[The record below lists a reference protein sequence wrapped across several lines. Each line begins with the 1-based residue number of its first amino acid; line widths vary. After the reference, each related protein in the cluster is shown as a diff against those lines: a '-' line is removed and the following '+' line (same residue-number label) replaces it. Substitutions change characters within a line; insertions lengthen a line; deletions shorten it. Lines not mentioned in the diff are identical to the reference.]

1 MLYNKDFIRITDQI
15 FNPSQMYISRNSG
28 ECSSD
33 MLPSRD
39 ILINANAIKSIN
51 RYTPEEVAQIEECM
65 KYD

>member
-1 MLYNKDFIRITDQI
+1 MLYNKDFINITDQI

-39 ILINANAIKSIN
+39 ILINANAIKSVN
-51 RYTPEEVAQIEECM
+51 RYTSDEIAQIEKCM
-65 KYD
+65 QYN